1 VKKITHP
8 RAALMAAVSLLAM
21 TSATAVYAQD
31 QAAAAP
37 AAEDDV
43 VVVRG
48 FRASLQNS
56 LNTKKNSNLII
67 ESVTAEDMGKFPDQ
81 NIAESLQRLPG
92 VQIDR
97 ENGQGTKV
105 RIRGL
110 DQNVTVLNNDIFVSG
125 MEIFRLG
132 EGNIRQDSSLE
143 GIPSE
148 LIGGVD
154 VYKSPDASLLEGGLG
169 GIINLKTRSPRSI
182 KDTLFSGDF
191 RLNKGGDG
199 DATPVGS
206 LVFGKRFNDDFG
218 ILATISYDRTD
229 IHTDVLG
236 GENRGGWR
244 LLERPTSTGTT
255 TVYSPEYRYATS
267 RNQERERIGF
277 SLSAD
282 YRLSENLSL
291 TADWFHSDLSILT
304 DEASLKFPFANEGA
318 TYAASGLTIDSDKV
332 LTSGTV
338 TANSAESITFVQNG
352 DVSTDNFQLA
362 AKWDNG
368 SNLSGVVKLAIS
380 KAEYESSAA
389 NADVRYTQYGVRAV
403 NGGAGITPNATA
415 PATFTF
421 AYTNGDLPTFIPA
434 GANATAMTTPA
445 MVFAKS
451 HWAFGETTEINNS
464 ALTADFKWT
473 PEFGADAGLVISFGA
488 RYADREVESNYGRY
502 LADLSSRGE
511 LPASAQGQ
519 YLTFAAGNPVV
530 SSTNTPGSTFINWT
544 PYGYFMDGAI
554 GLKWCDGAGSPCGR
568 FGNSKATAFR
578 DATNPYDTA
587 ASNPGRFETV
597 NILGI
602 NAIVNKASG
611 MTDAAAWIQALYPNT
626 PFSFF
631 RDPLESFR
639 VEEKTKTGYL
649 MADVGERGDRFHLN
663 AGVRVVSTELTVDAS
678 GTPVTPLWWGTDSWN
693 GILKNPDNKTT
704 VREYTD
710 VLPSA
715 SAVFDVND
723 TDKLRASAARVVSRQ
738 NLFQLGQGSTY
749 DFTRSSTAGPNFDK
763 FLYTS
768 GSGGNPELDPY
779 RASQFDVAYE
789 RYLGSKGFVSGAYFY
804 KSVDSF
810 IQTDTI
816 NVCVAD
822 QSAAGCTSGPFS
834 APVNGEGGS
843 IKGFEVA
850 GQYVFDAGFGV
861 QANYTYSDSESSN
874 FNDFEDNLPIPGV
887 SKHAYNVQAFYENNG
902 LEARVS
908 YAWRDKAYYGNFAF
922 SSGAA
927 AGGTI
932 TAGTWERAYGQLDA
946 QIGYALT
953 PSLKVTLEGI
963 NLTEEATS
971 RYLQFEQLPFRYA
984 TGERRVVLGVRYTF
998 GK

>member
-1 VKKITHP
+1 MKFTHP
-8 RAALMAAVSLLAM
+8 RAALMAAASLLAM
-21 TSATAVYAQD
+21 SAAAAHAQD
-31 QAAAAP
+31 QAPTAAP
-37 AAEDDV
+37 ANEDV

-48 FRASLQNS
+48 FRASLQSS

-110 DQNVTVLNNDIFVSG
+110 DQNVTVLNNDVFVSG

-132 EGNIRQDSSLE
+132 EGNIRQDASLE

-169 GIINLKTRSPRSI
+169 GIINLKTRSARSVR
-182 KDTLFSGDF
+182 DTLFAGDI
-191 RLNKGGDG
+191 RLNKGGEG

-206 LVFGKRFNDDFG
+206 LVFGKKFSDTFA
-218 ILATISYDRTD
+218 ILATLSYDRTD

-244 LLERPTSTGTT
+244 LYERPTSAGTA

-267 RNQERERIGF
+267 RDQERERIGF

-282 YRLSENLSL
+282 WKASESLTL

-304 DEASLKFPFANEGA
+304 NEASLKFPFANENA
-318 TYAASGLTIDSDKV
+318 TYSASNLNIDSNNV
-332 LTSGTV
+332 LQSGTV
-338 TANSAESITFVQNG
+338 TASSSESITFVQNG
-352 DVSTDNFQLA
+352 EAKTDNFQFS

-368 SNLSGVVKLAIS
+368 GNLTGAFRVALSSAD
-380 KAEYESSAA
+380 YESSAA

-421 AYTNGDLPTFIPA
+421 SYANGDLPTFTPS
-434 GANATAMTTPA
+434 GPNATALTTPA

-451 HWAFGETTEINNS
+451 HWAFGENTQIDNS
-464 ALTADFKWT
+464 AVSADFKWR
-473 PEFGADAGLVISFGA
+473 PDFAQDAGLVLSFGIRFA
-488 RYADREVESNYGRY
+488 ERKVDSEYGRY
-502 LADLSSRGE
+502 LADLSGRGE

-519 YLTFAAGNPVV
+519 YLTFDVNGDPVL
-530 SSTNTPGSTFINWT
+530 SSTQTAGSTFVNWT

-554 GLKWCDGAGSPCGR
+554 GLKWCDAAGSGCSR
-568 FGNSKATAFR
+568 FGDSPATAYHN
-578 DATNPYDTA
+578 AANPYDTA

-597 NILGI
+597 NILGT
-602 NAIVNKASG
+602 NALVNKASG
-611 MTDAAAWIQALYPNT
+611 MTDAVAWIQGLYPETKFN
-626 PFSFF
+626 FY
-631 RDPLESFR
+631 RDPLESFN
-639 VEEKTKTGYL
+639 VEEETTTGYL
-649 MADVGERGDRFHLN
+649 MADVGDSTDRFHLN
-663 AGVRVVSTELTVDAS
+663 AGVRIVSTKLTIDAS
-678 GTPVTPLWWGTDSWN
+678 STPVTPLWWGTDNWN
-693 GILKNPDNKTT
+693 GILRNPDTSQT

-723 TDKLRASAARVVSRQ
+723 TDKLRASAARVVARQ
-738 NLFQLGQGSTY
+738 NLFQLGQGAGY
-749 DFTRSSTAGPNFDK
+749 DFTRSSTPGPNFDK

-768 GSGGNPELDPY
+768 GSGGNPNLDPY

-789 RYLGSKGFVSGAYFY
+789 RYFGSDGFVSGAFFY

-816 NVCVAD
+816 NLCVAD
-822 QSAAGCTSGPFS
+822 QSVAGCTSGPFS

-843 IKGFEVA
+843 IKGIELASQYSFEN
-850 GQYVFDAGFGV
+850 GFGFT
-861 QANYTYSDSESSN
+861 ANYTYSDSESSN

-887 SKHAYNVQAFYENNG
+887 SKHAYNIQGYYENNG

-908 YAWRDKAYYGNFAF
+908 YAWRDKAYFGNFAF
-922 SSGAA
+922 GSGAA

-932 TAGTWERAYGQLDA
+932 TAGTWEREYGQLDA
-946 QIGYALT
+946 QIGYAIT
-953 PSLKVTLEGI
+953 PNWKVTLEGI
-963 NLTEEATS
+963 NLTEEATG
-971 RYLQFEQLPFRYA
+971 RYLQFENLPFRYA
-984 TGERRVVLGVRYTF
+984 SGERRIILGLRYNF
-998 GK
+998 GR

>member
-1 VKKITHP
+1 
-8 RAALMAAVSLLAM
+8 MAAASFLALG
-21 TSATAVYAQD
+21 TATAVSAQD
-31 QAAAAP
+31 APAAAP
-37 AAEDDV
+37 APVAGDDNV

-48 FRASLQNS
+48 FRASLQSS

-92 VQIDR
+92 IQIDR

-132 EGNIRQDSSLE
+132 EGNIRQDASLE

-169 GIINLKTRSPRSI
+169 GIVNLKTRSPRAVR
-182 KDTLFSGDF
+182 DMLFSGDI
-191 RLNKGGDG
+191 RLNKGGEG

-206 LVFGKRFNDDFG
+206 LVFGKKFGDRFG
-218 ILATISYDRTD
+218 LLATVSYDRTD

-244 LLERPTSTGTT
+244 LFERPTSGGTA
-255 TVYSPEYRYATS
+255 TVYSPEYRYATN

-277 SLSAD
+277 SLSGEFHASD
-282 YRLSENLSL
+282 SL
-291 TADWFHSDLSILT
+291 TLTGDWFHSDLSILT
-304 DEASLKFPFANEGA
+304 SEASLKFPFANEGA
-318 TYAASGLTIDSDKV
+318 TYAASSLTIDSNRV
-332 LTSGTV
+332 LQSGTV

-352 DVSTDNFQLA
+352 EVTTDNVQFA

-368 SNLSGVVKLAIS
+368 GTLTGTFRAALS
-380 KAEYESSAA
+380 KADYESSSA

-403 NGGAGITPNATA
+403 NGGAGITPNSTA

-421 AYTNGDLPTFIPA
+421 SYKNGDLPSFSAA
-434 GANATAMTTPA
+434 GPNATAFTNPA

-451 HWAFGETTEINNS
+451 HWAFGEKTDIENTAVS
-464 ALTADFKWT
+464 ADFKWR
-473 PEFGADAGLVISFGA
+473 PDFAADAGLVVSFGA
-488 RYADREVESNYGRY
+488 RFAERTVDSEYGRY
-502 LADLSSRGE
+502 LADLTSRGE
-511 LPASAQGQ
+511 LPASAQGK
-519 YLTFAAGNPVV
+519 YLTFSAGQPVV
-530 SSTNTPGSTFINWT
+530 SPTNTTGSTFINWT

-568 FGNSKATAFR
+568 FGDSKATAFHSS
-578 DATNPYDTA
+578 AAPYDTA
-587 ASNPGRFETV
+587 ASNPGRFEQV

-602 NAIVNKASG
+602 NALVNRADG
-611 MTDAAAWIQALYPNT
+611 MTDAAAWISKLYPET
-626 PFSFF
+626 PFKFF
-631 RDPLESFR
+631 RDPLESFQ
-639 VEEKTKTGYL
+639 VEEKTTTGYM

-663 AGVRVVSTELTVDAS
+663 AGVRVVKTELAVTAS
-678 GTPVTPLWWGTDSWN
+678 STPVTPLWWGTDSWN
-693 GILKNPDNKTT
+693 GILKNPDTGTT

-715 SAVFDVND
+715 SAVFDLNES
-723 TDKLRASAARVVSRQ
+723 DKLRASAARVVSRQ
-738 NLFQLGQGSTY
+738 NLFQLGQGSAY
-749 DFTRSSTAGPNFDK
+749 DFTRSSSPGPNLDK

-768 GSGGNPELDPY
+768 GSGGNPNLDPY
-779 RASQFDVAYE
+779 RASQYDVAYE
-789 RYLGSKGFVSGAYFY
+789 RYFGQDGFVSGGFFY

-816 NVCVAD
+816 SVCVAD

-834 APVNGEGGS
+834 APVNGEGGT
-843 IKGFEVA
+843 IKGVELA
-850 GQYVFDAGFGV
+850 AQYAFDNGFGFT
-861 QANYTYSDSESSN
+861 ANYTYSDSESSN
-874 FNDFEDNLPIPGV
+874 FNDFDDNLPIPGV
-887 SKHAYNVQAFYENNG
+887 SKHAYNIQGFYEGNG
-902 LEARVS
+902 FEARVS
-908 YAWRDKAYYGNFAF
+908 YAWRDKAYYGNFGF
-922 SSGAA
+922 GSGAA
-927 AGGTI
+927 GGGTV

-946 QIGYALT
+946 QVGYSIT
-953 PSLKVTLEGI
+953 PKLKVTLEGI
-963 NLTEEATS
+963 NLTEESTG
-971 RYLQFEQLPFRYA
+971 RYLQFENLPLRYA
-984 TGERRVVLGVRYTF
+984 SGERRIILGLRYNF
-998 GK
+998 GN